1 MLMRGRRERETLKLI
16 TKGLLNKQI
25 AGVMGVTEKTIK
37 VHRMRVFKKIGA
49 RTCRP
54 PRLNHPYHLV
64 EAMPCQLFD
73 MAAEKPGN
81 RVSLYHRTNDLF
93 VCGLMPELCWN
104 KNTHQ
109 P

>member
-1 MLMRGRRERETLKLI
+1 VSTNIGPGKQQEHDRRKAEEHYSTDI
-16 TKGLLNKQI
+16 
-25 AGVMGVTEKTIK
+25 
-37 VHRMRVFKKIGA
+37 
-49 RTCRP
+49 P

-73 MAAEKPGN
+73 MAAQKPGN